1 MCFFTWED
9 NSFIYAE
16 FHCLHIFTDLTVYSY
31 FMYVYFT
38 ARSDRAGSTKFC
50 SYEGLSDGY
59 SWSHQSVYKRSQ
71 TLQSYSEFIYTL
83 SNRQVT
89 GIIADSCISS
99 DIKDPSSILRNTQP
113 PKKSETWQ
121 LHLRIYLEGVRT
133 NSVSKAL
140 HGIWFFFVLAWLRE
154 CNLWEFNQHSVW
166 CHSTYSVGS
175 DMASAYEQN

>member
-16 FHCLHIFTDLTVYSY
+16 FHCLHIFTYLTVYSY

-83 SNRQVT
+83 SRRQVT
-89 GIIADSCISS
+89 GIIADSYIFS

-113 PKKSETWQ
+113 SKKRVKHGSYIYLSRNQCSWQ
-121 LHLRIYLEGVRT
+121 LQVTTPEGVHT
-133 NSVSKAL
+133 NSVS
-140 HGIWFFFVLAWLRE
+140 
-154 CNLWEFNQHSVW
+154 
-166 CHSTYSVGS
+166 
-175 DMASAYEQN
+175 